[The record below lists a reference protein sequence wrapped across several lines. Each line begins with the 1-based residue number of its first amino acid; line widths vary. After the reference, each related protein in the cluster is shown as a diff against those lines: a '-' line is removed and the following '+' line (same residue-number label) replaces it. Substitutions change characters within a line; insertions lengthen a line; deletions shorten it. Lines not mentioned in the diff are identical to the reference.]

1 MIGVAQTGRTSRQE
15 KIMRT
20 AIKYLAPWLAVAAIG
35 GAMALAPI
43 ANADTDP
50 ATPYGTDPMSPA
62 LFGYHY
68 ADGPH
73 VGVPF

>member
-1 MIGVAQTGRTSRQE
+1 
-15 KIMRT
+15 MRT
-20 AIKYLAPWLAVAAIG
+20 AIKYLALWLAAAAIG

-50 ATPYGTDPMSPA
+50 TTPYGTDPMSPS

-68 ADGPH
+68 ANSPQTD
-73 VGVPF
+73 VPF

>member
-1 MIGVAQTGRTSRQE
+1 
-15 KIMRT
+15 
-20 AIKYLAPWLAVAAIG
+20 
-35 GAMALAPI
+35 MALAPI
-43 ANADTDP
+43 PNADTDP